1 MANLSAMERPIKRR
15 CLKGHERR
23 MPIIRQPSTLFERVL
38 LFIVAYYKYEP
49 IAQKIKILPYDL
61 QEQINASLNALQAY
75 DSKKY
80 NRLPIG

>member
-1 MANLSAMERPIKRR
+1 
-15 CLKGHERR
+15 
-23 MPIIRQPSTLFERVL
+23 MPIIRQPSTLIERVL